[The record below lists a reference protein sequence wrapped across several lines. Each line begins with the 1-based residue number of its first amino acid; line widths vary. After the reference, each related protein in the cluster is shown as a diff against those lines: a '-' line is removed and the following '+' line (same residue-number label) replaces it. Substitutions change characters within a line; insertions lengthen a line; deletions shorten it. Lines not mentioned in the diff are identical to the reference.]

1 MYYRALKH
9 RRLAM
14 APQRALSVVVPA
26 FDEAPNVRPLTE
38 RLFSATRAANIDAE
52 LLIADDESAGSAA
65 TAAAVDALA
74 AEGYAVRLLARR
86 RAEGRGLSSAVLLA
100 FKQAQHATLLCMD
113 ADLQHEP
120 ESVPLTPHLPPYTT
134 LPLPSPYPPPT
145 PPLPLAYSSPS
156 LTLLLP

>member
-1 MYYRALKH
+1 
-9 RRLAM
+9 M

-38 RLFSATRAANIDAE
+38 RLFSAPRAANIDAE

-120 ESVPLTPHLPPYTT
+120 ESVPLVAAAVL
-134 LPLPSPYPPPT
+134 SGE
-145 PPLPLAYSSPS
+145 ADFAVGSRNVSGGGVGFE
-156 LTLLLP
+156 